1 MLPPSGQ
8 NGQPSRTTTILTPS
22 GSREADISTPMKAVR
37 AKCLDSSGGTAAN
50 VTHCPIPD
58 CPLHPFRLGKN
69 PFRAKR
75 QLSDEQKAAITERFA
90 RARRDVA
97 ADVAEKLAE
106 PG

>member
-22 GSREADISTPMKAVR
+22 GTREADISTPMRAIR
-37 AKCLDSSGGTAAN
+37 AKCLDCSGGHTQEVA
-50 VTHCPIPD
+50 HCPIAD
-58 CPLHPFRLGKN
+58 CPLYPYRLGKS

-75 QLSDEQKAAITERFA
+75 QLSADQKAAVAERFA
-90 RARRDVA
+90 KARRDVA